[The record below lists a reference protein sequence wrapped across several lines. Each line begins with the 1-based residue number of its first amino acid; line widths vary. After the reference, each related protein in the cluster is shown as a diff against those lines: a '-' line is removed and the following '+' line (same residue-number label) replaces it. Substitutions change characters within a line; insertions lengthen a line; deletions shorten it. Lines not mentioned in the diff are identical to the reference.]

1 MANYLKKQEKRKDV
15 EVFYAH
21 GEDADFEFE
30 GERAWRI
37 NQQRECFSWKAC
49 EIDGEHKDGKC
60 FFKRKG
66 IHKRKYK
73 FEEY

>member
-1 MANYLKKQEKRKDV
+1 MANYLKKEEKREDV
-15 EVFYAH
+15 EVFYAY
-21 GEDADFEFE
+21 GEDDDFKFE
-30 GERAWRI
+30 GEQSFRI
-37 NQQRECFSWKAC
+37 SQKSDCFSWKTA
-49 EIDGEHKDGKC
+49 EINGEHKDGKC

>member
-1 MANYLKKQEKRKDV
+1 MASYLKKQEKREDV
-15 EVFYAH
+15 EVYYAF

-30 GERAWRI
+30 GEQSFRI
-37 NQQRECFSWKAC
+37 SKERQSFSWKNA
-49 EIDGEHKDGKC
+49 EIDGEYCDKKM
-60 FFKRKG
+60 FSKRKG